1 MRRTTR
7 STSLAI
13 VIIMAAALAVTVM
26 PSSSGAVEKRFSV
39 FCDFSHSTRQD
50 PIVAPGHHRRSDHE
64 HVFFG
69 NRSTRSD
76 SSYRSM
82 RKARSSCR
90 LPRDTAGYWVPALV
104 DPDGK
109 LVQPHGAFVY
119 YRSVGA
125 LADVNVR
132 AFPKDFRMI
141 SDDFHFHCGDDRN
154 ESDVPLDC
162 SNVAGGKLLRLSVI
176 FPSCWDGRR
185 LDSKDHM
192 AHVAFPTGKGCPER
206 HPVELPRLA
215 IIAQFQVQNAE
226 GYRLSSGSPT
236 TAHGDFWNTWHQKTL
251 RDLVQRCL
259 GRGVSELCG
268 QIRS

>member
-1 MRRTTR
+1 MRRG
-7 STSLAI
+7 SLAI
-13 VIIMAAALAVTVM
+13 AIIMAASLVITVM

-39 FCDFSHSTRQD
+39 FCTFSHSARLD
-50 PIVAPGHHRRSDHE
+50 PIVAPGAHRRSDHE

-69 NRSTRSD
+69 NRSTASD
-76 SSYRSM
+76 STYRTM
-82 RKARSSCR
+82 RRADSSCR
-90 LPRDTAGYWVPALV
+90 LTRDTAGYWVPALV
-104 DPDGK
+104 DPDGR

-125 LADVNVR
+125 LAEVNIR

-141 SDDFHFHCGDDRN
+141 SDEYHFHCGDDRN
-154 ESDVPLDC
+154 EAPVPLDC
-162 SNVAGGKLLRLSVI
+162 SNVAGGKRLRLSII

-192 AHVAFPTGKGCPER
+192 RHVEFPTGKGCPAT

-215 IIAQFQVQNAE
+215 IIAQFDVQDAV
-226 GYRLSSGSPT
+226 GYRLSSGAPD

-251 RDLVQRCL
+251 LDLVQRCL
-259 GRGVSELCG
+259 GRGVHELCG
-268 QIRS
+268 EIRD